1 MERSADEVPKQEPIA
16 SHPRVKAL
24 SDRAMKMY
32 VALLHYA
39 SPDGSVVHNRV
50 EELCLTVD
58 VHAFYELLASGLLG
72 AEWYVWNP
80 VILDDSERLSSG
92 EVP

>member
-1 MERSADEVPKQEPIA
+1 MKDVSSEPTLRQVEN
-16 SHPRVKAL
+16 HQRVKAL
-24 SDRAMKMY
+24 SDSAMKMY

-39 SPDGSVVHNRV
+39 APDGSVTHNRV